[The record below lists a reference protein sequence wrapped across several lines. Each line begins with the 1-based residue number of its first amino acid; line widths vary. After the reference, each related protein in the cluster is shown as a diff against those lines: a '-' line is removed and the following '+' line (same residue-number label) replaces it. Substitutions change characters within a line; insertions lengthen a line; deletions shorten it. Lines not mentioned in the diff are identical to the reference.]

1 MNNSNNIVS
10 IISPQWGTAGTDIN
24 LLKIAEKLV
33 KDGFDVR
40 LLIVGDEWQGRE
52 LPSEIKTIYLIP
64 KFIFKLIKNKY
75 IYWKITMSLSV
86 IFSIVPLILYILR
99 NKSNYILGLVPIL
112 GILGLWF
119 CNTKSKIIFSIQ
131 GLPRSKIVFNLNLYF
146 LKFLNNVT
154 YVIPTKSMKEYLA
167 SIYKQSKSI
176 EFQVIPNAVLDNE
189 LIRKSKELV
198 HHKWYNNED
207 LFVITAVGR
216 LTNQKDFTNLINAF
230 ALIANSLDFIKLVI
244 IGSGEQKEILQSLVE
259 ALGLESKVQF
269 LGFQSNPY
277 KFMNASDLF
286 VMSSKWEG
294 PGHVLIEALGT
305 GCPVVTTN
313 CPIGPADSIQNGEFG
328 ELVEV
333 GNSSALSEAILYA
346 YNNQSNMLERVIKS
360 GNYLKKF
367 YTENV
372 VNEYKKLLINDNR

>member
-1 MNNSNNIVS
+1 MNNSNNVVS

-40 LLIVGDEWQGRE
+40 LLIVGDEWEGRKV
-52 LPSEIKTIYLIP
+52 PSEIKKIYLIP

-99 NKSNYILGLVPIL
+99 NQSNYILGLVPIL

-131 GLPRSKIVFNLNLYF
+131 GLPRSKIVFNLNLFF

-154 YVIPTKSMKEYLA
+154 YVIPTKSMKEYLS
-167 SIYKQSKSI
+167 SIYKQSRSI
-176 EFQVIPNAVLDNE
+176 KFQVIPNAVLDNV
-189 LIRKSKELV
+189 LITKSKESV
-198 HHKWYNNED
+198 NHKWYNNNKV
-207 LFVITAVGR
+207 FVITAVGR
-216 LTNQKDFTNLINAF
+216 LTNQKDFINLINAF
-230 ALIANSLDFIKLVI
+230 ELIAHSLNSVRLVI
-244 IGSGEQKEILQSLVE
+244 IGDGEQKKILKSLVE
-259 ALGLESKVQF
+259 NLNLDSKVEF

-277 KFMNASDLF
+277 KFMKASNLF

-294 PGHVLIEALGT
+294 PGHVLIEALGL
-305 GCPVVTTN
+305 GCPVITTD

-333 GNSSALSEAILYA
+333 GNTKALSEAILHA
-346 YNNQSNMLERVIKS
+346 YKHQSDMLVKVKKS
-360 GNYLKKF
+360 ENYMNKF
-367 YTENV
+367 YTNNV
-372 VNEYKKLLINDNR
+372 VNEYKKLLSNGYR